1 MQANRLTNHQKI
13 VRLVVCAMLTAL
25 GVVLGGLLS
34 IPAMPFG
41 SYTLKIGFGVLPVII
56 AGVLYGPGYGAIVG
70 ALCDLLQALIFPK
83 GAYMPWFTVVGALF
97 GLIPGLFFIKRQ
109 TPTFLRILLAVAVGQ
124 IVGSV
129 ICNTLLVIW
138 LYGSPWQIVYARI
151 INQAVMIPLYSV
163 YLCMKVIAKT
173 KMGKALV

>member
-34 IPAMPFG
+34 IPFG

-109 TPTFLRILLAVAVGQ
+109 TPTFPRILLAVAVGQ

-151 INQAVMIPLYSV
+151 INQAVMIPLYSALV
-163 YLCMKVIAKT
+163 YLCMIAKT

>member
-70 ALCDLLQALIFPK
+70 ALCDLLQALIF
-83 GAYMPWFTVVGALF
+83 
-97 GLIPGLFFIKRQ
+97 
-109 TPTFLRILLAVAVGQ
+109 
-124 IVGSV
+124 SV

-151 INQAVMIPLYSV
+151 INQAVMIPLYSALV

-173 KMGKALV
+173 KVGKALV

>member
-1 MQANRLTNHQKI
+1 MWAH
-13 VRLVVCAMLTAL
+13 
-25 GVVLGGLLS
+25 
-34 IPAMPFG
+34 
-41 SYTLKIGFGVLPVII
+41 
-56 AGVLYGPGYGAIVG
+56 
-70 ALCDLLQALIFPK
+70 
-83 GAYMPWFTVVGALF
+83 
-97 GLIPGLFFIKRQ
+97 FFIKRQ

-151 INQAVMIPLYSV
+151 INQAVMIPLDSALV

>member
-1 MQANRLTNHQKI
+1 MQANRLTNHQK
-13 VRLVVCAMLTAL
+13 VMRLVVCAMLTAL

-97 GLIPGLFFIKRQ
+97 GLIPGLFFIKGKR
-109 TPTFLRILLAVAVGQ
+109 PRSFGYCLRLPLGKSWAA
-124 IVGSV
+124 
-129 ICNTLLVIW
+129 
-138 LYGSPWQIVYARI
+138 LYAIRC
-151 INQAVMIPLYSV
+151 L
-163 YLCMKVIAKT
+163 
-173 KMGKALV
+173 

>member
-1 MQANRLTNHQKI
+1 MQANRLSNHQKI

-97 GLIPGLFFIKRQ
+97 GLIPHRKPFRFFVRRTTPRSAGTATLFKRD
-109 TPTFLRILLAVAVGQ
+109 
-124 IVGSV
+124 
-129 ICNTLLVIW
+129 
-138 LYGSPWQIVYARI
+138 
-151 INQAVMIPLYSV
+151 
-163 YLCMKVIAKT
+163 
-173 KMGKALV
+173 